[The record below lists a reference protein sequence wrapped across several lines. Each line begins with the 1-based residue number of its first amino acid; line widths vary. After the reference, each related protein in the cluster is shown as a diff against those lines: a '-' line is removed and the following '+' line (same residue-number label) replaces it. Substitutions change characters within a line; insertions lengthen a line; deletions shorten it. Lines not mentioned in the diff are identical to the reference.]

1 MKTPMAIARA
11 FVMAVAVAALV
22 MLLASGPGTR
32 LGLWPWQTGFELMRW
47 AAYTGLAGAA
57 GALVLTLLA
66 AVPRWRERAWIPVLA
81 LCIALAAAA
90 PPIIL
95 LQQAKGSPPI
105 HDITTDTVDPPA
117 FVTLAAV
124 RAMAPNGARYR
135 GAEVA
140 AQQQKA
146 YPDIKPLILKA
157 PPPKAMQDAID
168 AARAS
173 GWDVVSSDTAS
184 GRLEATATTRWFGFQ
199 DDVVVRVR
207 PEGSGSRVDV
217 RSVSRVG
224 VGDVGANAKRVR
236 EFLSRLH

>member
-1 MKTPMAIARA
+1 
-11 FVMAVAVAALV
+11 
-22 MLLASGPGTR
+22 
-32 LGLWPWQTGFELMRW
+32 
-47 AAYTGLAGAA
+47 
-57 GALVLTLLA
+57 
-66 AVPRWRERAWIPVLA
+66 
-81 LCIALAAAA
+81 
-90 PPIIL
+90 
-95 LQQAKGSPPI
+95 
-105 HDITTDTVDPPA
+105 
-117 FVTLAAV
+117 V
-124 RAMAPNGARYR
+124 RALAPNGAGYR

-146 YPDIKPLILKA
+146 YPDIKPLILGA
-157 PPPKAMQDAID
+157 PPQKAMQDAID

-173 GWDVVSSDTAS
+173 GWEVVSSDTAS

-236 EFLSRLH
+236 EFLSRLQ